1 MQAPPRC
8 NETSL
13 RIGIKG
19 SGHRAETE
27 VDGVWVIRRSTGD
40 DNLVFLRMTA
50 GFILVTIVAGGA
62 SLVLAQERLDLT
74 RYGLTIPVGWSST
87 IEGEHWKLYPTGG
100 ENELGMVPVGNGL
113 SIGPTL
119 THADAHRQLWATALG
134 SHRVL
139 QANPTQEQKGDDGR
153 TWLIDSAAI
162 DAGGVPYLLI
172 VSMVELDGRA
182 EGFLVLG
189 TPQAIERHQQ
199 AIDSILNSV
208 RPRGMPSAVLTRTRD
223 KVPVFGQPS
232 PLGAPRPNRLA
243 GVWTATT
250 HELQIGMSGL
260 ANKPSVSELILFA
273 DGSAL
278 WGMPGEGL
286 LGFDRTAHRARSPE
300 RWGTYQLKDK
310 RLTIMR
316 GREARQYIV
325 LPDGA
330 LENRY
335 AEGGQ
340 ERTGEKFLLRPSLD
354 NVRLDGEV
362 RRKDHWPA
370 PGNTRGIGT
379 LPGLTF
385 SKDGTFRDEKLLWIV
400 LPERTGEDKTAHE
413 ARVAPGTGRYR
424 FEHWTLVLEYDDGRV
439 NQVSFVPTDRKHPIK
454 AAILNGYPIEPK
466 PY

>member
-1 MQAPPRC
+1 MPHLEYGPESGDAVSVFVRLTAC
-8 NETSL
+8 FTL
-13 RIGIKG
+13 AAVVVGGIG
-19 SGHRAETE
+19 
-27 VDGVWVIRRSTGD
+27 
-40 DNLVFLRMTA
+40 LVH
-50 GFILVTIVAGGA
+50 
-62 SLVLAQERLDLT
+62 AQERLDLM
-74 RYGLTIPVGWSST
+74 RYSLTVPTGWSAT
-87 IEGEHWKLYPTGG
+87 TEGERWKLSPTGA

-113 SIGPTL
+113 PIGPTL
-119 THADAHRQLWATALG
+119 TRADAHRQLWATALG
-134 SHRVL
+134 NHRVL
-139 QANPTQEQKGDDGR
+139 QANPTQEQRDETGR
-153 TWLIDSAAI
+153 TWTMDSAAI

-172 VSMVELDGRA
+172 VSMVELNGRA

-199 AIDSILNSV
+199 AIDSILHSV
-208 RPRGMPSAVLTRTRD
+208 RSRAVANTMPTRTHD
-223 KVPVFGQPS
+223 KAPVFGQPS
-232 PLGAPRPNRLA
+232 PLGTPGPNRLA

-260 ANKPSVSELILFA
+260 ANTPSVSELILFA

-286 LGFDRTAHRARSPE
+286 LGFNRATHRTRSPE
-300 RWGTYQLKDK
+300 RWGTYQLKNK

-316 GREARQYIV
+316 GGEARQYVV

-335 AEGGQ
+335 VEGGQ
-340 ERTGEKFLLRPSLD
+340 ERTGEKFLLRPSL
-354 NVRLDGEV
+354 NGLKLDGEV

-370 PGNTRGIGT
+370 PGNTSGIGT

-385 SKDGTFRDEKLLWIV
+385 SKDGMFRDEKLMWIV
-400 LPERTGEDKTAHE
+400 LPERAGEDKAMHE

-424 FEHWTLVLEYDDGRV
+424 LEHWALVLEYDDGRV
-439 NQVSFVPTDRKHPIK
+439 NQVSFVSTDQEHPTKG
-454 AAILNGYPIEPK
+454 AILNGYRIEPK

>member
-1 MQAPPRC
+1 M
-8 NETSL
+8 
-13 RIGIKG
+13 
-19 SGHRAETE
+19 
-27 VDGVWVIRRSTGD
+27 
-40 DNLVFLRMTA
+40 
-50 GFILVTIVAGGA
+50 
-62 SLVLAQERLDLT
+62 LAQERLDLT
-74 RYGLTIPVGWSST
+74 RYSLTVPVGWSST
-87 IEGEHWKLYPTGG
+87 VEGERWKLYPTGD

-113 SIGPTL
+113 PIGPAL
-119 THADAHRQLWATALG
+119 TFADAHRQLWATALG

-139 QANPTQEQKGDDGR
+139 QADPTQEQKGDDGR

-162 DAGGVPYLLI
+162 DSGGVVYLL
-172 VSMVELDGRA
+172 VLSVTELSNRA

-189 TPQAIERHQQ
+189 TPAAVQGHQQ

-208 RPRGMPSAVLTRTRD
+208 RPRPVASAVPTRARD
-223 KVPVFGQPS
+223 KVPVFGQSS
-232 PLGAPRPNRLA
+232 PLGTPRPNRLA

-250 HELQIGMSGL
+250 HELRIGMSGL
-260 ANKPSVSELILFA
+260 ANTPSVSELILFA

-286 LGFDRTAHRARSPE
+286 LGFDRAAHRARSPE

-310 RLTIMR
+310 RLTITR
-316 GREARQYIV
+316 GRDPRQYVV
-325 LPDGA
+325 LQDGA

-370 PGNTRGIGT
+370 PGNTSGIGT

-385 SKDGTFRDEKLLWIV
+385 STDGTFRDEKLMWIV
-400 LPERTGEDKTAHE
+400 LPERPPEDKAAHE

-439 NQVSFVPTDRKHPIK
+439 NQVSFVPTDREHPTK
-454 AAILNGYPIEPK
+454 GAILNGYPIEPK
-466 PY
+466 P

>member
-1 MQAPPRC
+1 MFKHIAAC
-8 NETSL
+8 FALAT
-13 RIGIKG
+13 IFAG
-19 SGHRAETE
+19 AEAL
-27 VDGVWVIRRSTGD
+27 VI
-40 DNLVFLRMTA
+40 
-50 GFILVTIVAGGA
+50 
-62 SLVLAQERLDLT
+62 AQEQLDVT
-74 RYGLTIPVGWSST
+74 RYSLAVPAGWSAT
-87 IEGEHWKLYPTGG
+87 IENERWKLSPTGG
-100 ENELGMVPVGNGL
+100 ENELSIVPVGEGL

-119 THADAHRQLWATALG
+119 TRADAHRQLWATALG

-139 QANPTQEQKGDDGR
+139 QANPTQEQKGNDGR
-153 TWLIDSAAI
+153 TWVIDSAAI
-162 DAGGVPYLLI
+162 DAGSVVYLL
-172 VSMVELDGRA
+172 VLSVVELSSRA

-189 TPQAIERHQQ
+189 TPAAVERHQQ

-208 RPRGMPSAVLTRTRD
+208 RSRAVASATPTRARD
-223 KVPVFGQPS
+223 KAPVFGQPS
-232 PLGAPRPNRLA
+232 PLGSPGPNRLA

-260 ANKPSVSELILFA
+260 ANKPSVAELILFA

-300 RWGTYQLKDK
+300 RWGAYQLKDK

-316 GREARQYIV
+316 GGEPRQYVV
-325 LPDGA
+325 LPDGG

-335 AEGGQ
+335 TDGGQ
-340 ERTGEKFLLRPSLD
+340 ERTGEKFLSRRSLD
-354 NVRLDGEV
+354 NVRLDSEV

-370 PGNTRGIGT
+370 PGNTSRMGT

-385 SKDGTFRDEKLLWIV
+385 FKDGTFRDEKLMWIV
-400 LPERTGEDKTAHE
+400 LPEQAGEDKAAHE

-424 FEHWTLVLEYDDGRV
+424 FEHWTLVLQYDDGRV
-439 NQVSFVPTDRKHPIK
+439 NQVSFVPMDGKYPTKG
-454 AAILNGYPIEPK
+454 AILNGYPIEPK

>member
-1 MQAPPRC
+1 MFA
-8 NETSL
+8 
-13 RIGIKG
+13 
-19 SGHRAETE
+19 
-27 VDGVWVIRRSTGD
+27 
-40 DNLVFLRMTA
+40 RMTA
-50 GFILVTIVAGGA
+50 CFTLATIFAGAEPLVI
-62 SLVLAQERLDLT
+62 AQERLDVT
-74 RYGLTIPVGWSST
+74 RYSLAVPAGWSAT
-87 IEGEHWKLYPTGG
+87 VEGERWKLFPTGG
-100 ENELGMVPVGNGL
+100 ENELGVVSVGNGL
-113 SIGPTL
+113 PIGPTL
-119 THADAHRQLWATALG
+119 TRADAHRQLWATALG

-153 TWLIDSAAI
+153 TWVIDSAAI

-189 TPQAIERHQQ
+189 TPQAIERHQP

-208 RPRGMPSAVLTRTRD
+208 RPRGMLSAVLTRARD

-232 PLGAPRPNRLA
+232 PLGAPGPNRLA

-260 ANKPSVSELILFA
+260 ANTPSISELILFA

-286 LGFDRTAHRARSPE
+286 LGFDRTAHRARAPE

-310 RLTIMR
+310 RLTITR
-316 GREARQYIV
+316 GGDARQYVV
-325 LPDGA
+325 LLDGA

-335 AEGGQ
+335 AESGQ

-354 NVRLDGEV
+354 NMRLDGEV

-370 PGNTRGIGT
+370 PGNTSGIGT

-385 SKDGTFRDEKLLWIV
+385 SKDGTFRDEKLMWIV
-400 LPERTGEDKTAHE
+400 LPERAGEDKAAHE

-424 FEHWTLVLEYDDGRV
+424 FEQWTLVLEYTDGRV
-439 NQVSFVPTDRKHPIK
+439 NQVSFVPTDREHPVK
-454 AAILNGYPIEPK
+454 GAILNGYPIEPK